1 MKRVELKV
9 NGEKI
14 VADLAE
20 LMEITDVSRDM
31 DRIAALMSYWGSVWA
46 AAEAEKISVDSYYR
60 QWRARYGMKIV
71 EKEPKQAEWKV
82 RQQLEAS
89 DDFEK
94 IKKGISLAAQNVT
107 TSKGIYEALR
117 IKANMLQSK
126 GAMMRAELD
135 ATSMRTPEK
144 KPSRRIT
151 EKEADRENKAAGM
164 RDMNRKKKKKR
175 KKA

>member
-1 MKRVELKV
+1 VSRIELKV

-14 VADLAE
+14 VADLDE

-46 AAEAEKISVDSYYR
+46 AAEAEKIAVDSYYR
-60 QWRARYGMKIV
+60 QWRARHGMEIV
-71 EKEPKQAEWKV
+71 DADPKLAEWKV
-82 RQQLEAS
+82 RQRLEAS
-89 DDFEK
+89 DEFEK

-117 IKANMLQSK
+117 VKANMLQSK

-135 ATSMRTPEK
+135 STSMRTPERKPFK
-144 KPSRRIT
+144 KTS
-151 EKEADRENKAAGM
+151 EKEADREEKAEAL
-164 RDMNRKKKKKR
+164 RQLNRKKKKK
-175 KKA
+175 